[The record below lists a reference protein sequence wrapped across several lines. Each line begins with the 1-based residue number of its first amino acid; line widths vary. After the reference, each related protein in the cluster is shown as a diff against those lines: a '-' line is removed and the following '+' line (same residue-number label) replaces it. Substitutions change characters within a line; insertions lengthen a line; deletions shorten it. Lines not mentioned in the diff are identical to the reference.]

1 MIRPFQGTHPTIAPS
16 AYVDPAAVVIGHVT
30 LGENVSVW
38 PHATLRGDV
47 NNIFIGDDSNIQDN
61 AVVHVEHQLFECHV
75 GRRVTVGHSV
85 VLHGCVVEDDS
96 LIGIGAIV
104 LNGARVGQGS
114 VVAAGSLVP
123 EGMQIPPGS
132 LVMGVPAKVRREVSA
147 EEQERFRLNAAHY
160 VNLGQ
165 TYKNDQSS

>member
-1 MIRPFQGTHPTIAPS
+1 MIRAFQGASPTIASS
-16 AYVDPAAVVIGHVT
+16 AYIDPAAQVIGQVT
-30 LGENVSVW
+30 IGERVSIW
-38 PHATLRGDV
+38 PNATLRGDV
-47 NNIFIGDDSNIQDN
+47 NKIFIGDDSNIQDN
-61 AVVHVEHQLFECHV
+61 SVVHVEHALHECHI

-104 LNGARVGQGS
+104 LNGARIGRGS
-114 VVAAGSLVP
+114 VVAAGALVP

-147 EEQERFRLNAAHY
+147 EEQERFRKNAEHY

-165 TYKNDQSS
+165 TYKNDQSC

>member
-1 MIRPFQGTHPTIAPS
+1 MIRPFAGTLPTIADS
-16 AYVDPAAVVIGHVT
+16 AYVDPAAQVIGHVT
-30 LGENVSVW
+30 IGERVSIW
-38 PHATLRGDV
+38 PNATLRGDV
-47 NNIFIGDDSNIQDN
+47 NKIFIGDDSNIQDN
-61 AVVHVEHQLFECHV
+61 AVVHVEHKLHECHV
-75 GRRVTVGHSV
+75 GQRVTVGHSV
-85 VLHGCVVEDDS
+85 VLHGCVIEDDS

-104 LNGARVGQGS
+104 LNGATVGRGS

-132 LVMGVPAKVRREVSA
+132 LVMGVPAKIRREVSA
-147 EEQERFRLNAAHY
+147 EEQERFSKNAHHY